1 MTHNRLPTPRQ
12 ALGRTARF
20 AVLLAVLVFAGFPV
34 YWMVNTGLSSEA
46 EIFGSGQ
53 SLALSPARIASAFD
67 VFVSVP
73 ILSWL
78 GNSAFIAFGTC
89 LLSVTMAFF
98 AGYALSRYR
107 FVGKGGASFLLFLSQ
122 MLPEAVLL
130 VPLFGTFTALGLLNN
145 LGGLVLVNTVF
156 SMPAAV
162 WIIKTAVDKIPYE
175 IEEST
180 RVDGASLMT
189 RLWSVVF
196 PLTTPSIAAASVI
209 TFFDGWNEYLFANT
223 FLQSQE
229 RWPATVGLSSFIGQ
243 YSTPLS
249 DVMMA
254 AVVFTLPAVVFFL
267 ILQRQ
272 IVSGLAAGAVK
283 G

>member
-1 MTHNRLPTPRQ
+1 MTRNGRSATRR
-12 ALGRTARF
+12 ALGRTARL
-20 AVLLAVLVFAGFPV
+20 AVLLVVLVFAGFPV
-34 YWMVNTGLSSEA
+34 YWMINTGLASEA

-53 SLALSPARIASAFD
+53 SLWLNLAGIASAFD
-67 VFVSVP
+67 VFLKVP
-73 ILSWL
+73 ILTWL

-107 FVGKGGASFLLFLSQ
+107 FAGKGGASFLLFLSQ

-130 VPLFGTFTALGLLNN
+130 VPLFGTFTALGLLND

-175 IEEST
+175 IEESA

-189 RLWSVVF
+189 GLWSVVL

-229 RWPATVGLSSFIGQ
+229 LWPATVGLSSFIGQ